1 MRIGVPKETAA
12 GEHRVALVPEVVS
25 KLKAKGLDVVVQSG
39 AGEDALLTDAAY
51 IAAGAEITPDAAKV
65 WGSDVVVTIA
75 PPDPQAIRGLG
86 SGSILIGFLAPL
98 TSPQTTRALA
108 EAKAT
113 AFAMEAIPRISRAQA
128 MDALSSQANV
138 AGYRAALLGAEEMGR
153 FYPMLMTAAGTI
165 PPAKVLVLGV
175 GVAGLQALATAKR
188 LGARTTGYDVRP
200 EVAEQVE
207 SLGAQWLDLGIE
219 ASGEGGYAREL
230 TEQERAQ
237 QQQALTDAIKG
248 FDVVITTALVPG
260 RPAPRL
266 VTAEAVEGMKPG
278 SVIVDLAGEAG
289 GNCELTEPGQTTVK
303 HDVKIVSPLN
313 LPAGMA
319 EHSSQLFARNV
330 QALLDLFVGEDGE
343 LQLDFDD
350 EIVKG
355 ACIMRD
361 GEIVNPG
368 SESGS
373 GGLMILASTLTTNL
387 AILVLAGFIGF
398 VVISKV
404 PNTLH
409 TPLMSGTNAI
419 HGIVLLG
426 GLLVVGASGNGTF
439 NKVILVIAIAFGTIN
454 VVGGFLVTDRMLEM
468 FKSKPKSAGRGRQGK
483 ASRERASAGNVLPAG
498 PELPGRPLHR
508 RLRAVHPGAARALG
522 PDDRGTGQPHRGRRH
537 DDRSDRHASEP
548 GRGQLGADRDR
559 RGARHRRRHPGAHAR

>member
-12 GEHRVALVPEVVS
+12 GEHRVALVPEIIN

-39 AGEDALLTDAAY
+39 AGADALLSDAAFEE
-51 IAAGAEITPDAAKV
+51 AGATVSPNAAEI

-75 PPDPQAIRGLG
+75 PPNPEQIRSLG

-98 TSPQTTRALA
+98 TSPATTRALA
-108 EAKAT
+108 DKHAT

-128 MDALSSQANV
+128 MDALSSQSNV

-207 SLGAQWLDLGIE
+207 SLGAQWLDLGVE

-230 TEQERAQ
+230 TEEERAR

-260 RPAPRL
+260 RPAPKL

-289 GNCELTEPGQTTVK
+289 GNCELTVPGETVVR

-330 QALLDLFVGEDGE
+330 LALLELFIGEDGA
-343 LQLDFDD
+343 LNMDFED
-350 EIVKG
+350 EIISG
-355 ACIMRD
+355 ACIVRD

-368 SESGS
+368 
-373 GGLMILASTLTTNL
+373 A
-387 AILVLAGFIGF
+387 
-398 VVISKV
+398 
-404 PNTLH
+404 
-409 TPLMSGTNAI
+409 
-419 HGIVLLG
+419 
-426 GLLVVGASGNGTF
+426 
-439 NKVILVIAIAFGTIN
+439 
-454 VVGGFLVTDRMLEM
+454 
-468 FKSKPKSAGRGRQGK
+468 K
-483 ASRERASAGNVLPAG
+483 A
-498 PELPGRPLHR
+498 
-508 RLRAVHPGAARALG
+508 AVEVAA
-522 PDDRGTGQPHRGRRH
+522 
-537 DDRSDRHASEP
+537 
-548 GRGQLGADRDR
+548 
-559 RGARHRRRHPGAHAR
+559 